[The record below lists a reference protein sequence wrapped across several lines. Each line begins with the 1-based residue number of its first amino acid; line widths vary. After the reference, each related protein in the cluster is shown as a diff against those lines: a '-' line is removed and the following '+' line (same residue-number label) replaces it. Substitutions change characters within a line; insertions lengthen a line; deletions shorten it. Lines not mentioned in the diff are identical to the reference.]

1 MLSCTGEPQFKRI
14 CIFLLPIISIWV
26 GIALYSKGFLL
37 TRHELGT
44 FNSCENGTKCWE
56 KHELPYNKVILVII
70 DALRFDF
77 AKYGEG
83 VDVPYRNKLKVF
95 RDLARNEGCGKAR
108 LFRFHAD
115 APTTTMQRIKGMFT
129 GGFPTFIDI
138 SNNFASSHI
147 TEDNILDQVGGRI
160 VFMGDDTWMTLFP
173 GRFERSYPFPSFDV
187 KDLHTVDN
195 GILKHLFNEI
205 KTKDWNLII
214 AHFLG
219 VDHCGHRYGP
229 LHPEMGSKLEQ
240 MDEMLRLVVERM
252 DDETLL
258 LVMGDHGMTQ
268 TGDHGGDSVDETTS
282 ALFAYSP
289 LGGFDGNLGNDLCLG
304 GVVQQVD
311 LVPTLSYI
319 FNTSIPSSNLGTIVM
334 DLFDPNTTNH
344 QDMLHV
350 NLDQAE
356 TYLTNYNQQFNIF
369 NTEDF
374 LTLKNLLQNAKSG
387 QNPKHMISA
396 LERARELCKLVWAC
410 FNVPYMVVGLL
421 FVATQCLWCVA
432 YTYFTKRTQKLS
444 VFLTA
449 LTTVISMV
457 SIFHQ
462 KFITFSLFSTIC
474 LFILTV
480 TNILHNFKTFKKFT
494 RNLFL
499 QFILVT
505 LVYLTHQALYASN
518 SFVINED
525 KIQQYFFTSVIFF
538 LFMKDLTKMTPP
550 KTTKNIKFT
559 KLLTHHLLL
568 PCILYLMLLI
578 IIRVSSV
585 FQICRPE
592 QHWCYKFSTQE
603 STSGLEES
611 FKVGQTQL
619 NTSLVS
625 LFSIIGLI
633 YFILKSSGNLRN
645 KLSPAVVVT
654 TKLLPFTAVLIFLD
668 WQIQAIDQKV
678 LEQLPPFYS
687 TFLPRCSFVILL
699 FSLLWWIVNP
709 LAVHLMHPG
718 RGGQYRDELTGED
731 LIAKYFQKLRD
742 DNDVLER
749 GRKGLPAVFGLY
761 RVLSSALLGFNGIL
775 MFVLLMLLGPT
786 HSHSMLLLCTCTWM
800 LLEVT
805 TDNRKSHT
813 VPWGVV
819 AIWTMSSS
827 VWWFGTGHQASVTT
841 LPWHAAFVAVKGNH
855 PTVVL
860 PAVMVGANV
869 FASQVLH
876 TVLLPLLLLWPIT
889 RRRQRD
895 NSVCDNEFDFM
906 TLQCFWNSIHDL
918 FMKHTMLHCMKMF
931 CCMVASF
938 ILRRH
943 LMVWQIFAP
952 RYLFELLS
960 FFVVCLTSVFIYFFI
975 IRVVCCVERWV
986 EKTNKILRN

>member
-44 FNSCENGTKCWE
+44 INSCENGTKCWE
-56 KHELPYNKVILVII
+56 KHDLPYNKVILVII

-77 AKYGEG
+77 AKYGG
-83 VDVPYRNKLKVF
+83 DVDVPYRNKLKVF
-95 RDLARNEGCGKAR
+95 RGLARDEGCGKTR

-138 SNNFASSHI
+138 SNNFASSQI

-160 VFMGDDTWMTLFP
+160 VFMGDDTWMKLFP

-195 GILKHLFNEI
+195 GILKHLFKEI
-205 KTKDWNLII
+205 KTKDWDLMI

-229 LHPEMGSKLEQ
+229 LHPEMGSKLKQ
-240 MDEMLRLVVERM
+240 MDEMLRLVVEEM
-252 DDETLL
+252 DDKTLL

-289 LGGFDGNLGNDLCLG
+289 LGGFDGSLGNDLCMG
-304 GVVQQVD
+304 DGVQQVD
-311 LVPTLSYI
+311 LVPTLSFI
-319 FNTSIPSSNLGTIVM
+319 FNTPIPSSNLGTVVT

-344 QDMLHV
+344 QDMLEV
-350 NLDQAE
+350 NLDQIE
-356 TYLTNYNQQFNIF
+356 TYLTNYNEKFNTF

-374 LTLKNLLQNAKSG
+374 ATLKKLLQNAKSG
-387 QNPKHMISA
+387 RNPKEMIYA
-396 LERARELCKLVWAC
+396 LERARELCKLVWAR
-410 FNVPYMVVGLL
+410 FNIPYMVVGLL
-421 FVATQCLWCVA
+421 SVATQCLWCVA
-432 YTYFTKRTQKLS
+432 YTSFTKRTQKLS

-457 SIFHQ
+457 AIFHQ
-462 KFITFSLFSTIC
+462 KFIIFSLISTIC
-474 LFILTV
+474 LFLLTV
-480 TNILHNFKTFKKFT
+480 TNILHNFKTSKKIS

-499 QFILVT
+499 QFLLVT
-505 LVYLTHQALYASN
+505 LVYLTHQAIYAAN

-525 KIQQYFFTSVIFF
+525 KIQQYFFTSVVFF
-538 LFMKDLTKMTPP
+538 LFIKHLTKIPPP
-550 KTTKNIKFT
+550 KNTKNIKFT
-559 KLLTHHLLL
+559 KLLTHPLLL
-568 PCILYLMLLI
+568 PCLLYLMLLI

-585 FQICRPE
+585 FQTCRPE
-592 QHWCYKFSTQE
+592 QHWCYKSSTQA
-603 STSGLEES
+603 STPGMEEN

-625 LFSIIGLI
+625 LLSIIGLI
-633 YFILKSSGNLRN
+633 YFTLKSSGNLRN
-645 KLSPAVVVT
+645 QLSPAVVVT
-654 TKLLPFTAVLIFLD
+654 TKLLPFTAVLMFLD
-668 WQIQAIDQKV
+668 WQIQAVDQKV
-678 LEQLPPFYS
+678 LEQLPPLYS

-699 FSLLWWIVNP
+699 FSSLWWIVNP
-709 LAVHLMHPG
+709 LAVHLMHAG

-749 GRKGLPAVFGLY
+749 GRKDLPAVFGLY
-761 RVLSSALLGFNGIL
+761 RVLSLSLLGFNGIL
-775 MFVLLMLLGPT
+775 MLVLLMLLGPT
-786 HSHSMLLLCTCTWM
+786 YSHSMLLFCVSTWI

-805 TDNRKSHT
+805 SDKRNSHT

-819 AIWTMSSS
+819 AIWTVSSS
-827 VWWFGTGHQASVTT
+827 VWWFDTGHQASVTT
-841 LPWHAAFVAVKGNH
+841 LPWHAAFVAMKGNH
-855 PTVVL
+855 PTVIL

-895 NSVCDNEFDFM
+895 NGLCDNEFDFM
-906 TLQCFWNSIHDL
+906 TSQCFWNSIHDL
-918 FMKHTMLHCMKMF
+918 FMKHTMLHCVKMF

-960 FFVVCLTSVFIYFFI
+960 FCVVCLSSVFIYFFI